1 MTVSTELSH
10 EEYTGNGVTTDF
22 DFRFRI
28 LKAEHLVVSVADQ
41 DGTERTLTNGTDYTL
56 RGAGSYRGGKVI
68 LKMPLA
74 TGWKIGIARA
84 LPVVQETDLRNQ
96 GKFFAEV
103 HEDAFDYLTMLIQKS
118 LGYLSLCLRKPSF
131 ISDHYDAKG
140 NKISNLGK
148 PVKDGDAVD
157 LGTMTE
163 HISAKDKRSL
173 RVADKDIPALPNG
186 ANRANKLLSF
196 DNIGNPIVIV
206 PESGSAADV
215 LAELAK
221 PTGASLV
228 GVSNGSNLAVF
239 VDVDD
244 WRRFNSVR
252 GYGVSGDDLM
262 PINDHIST
270 ADNPVLF
277 TVPAGAFTG
286 NFTWKSGFGLIGSG
300 SQSTIINVPSGQSG
314 IVMSSQIVRGGEI
327 SKMTIATE
335 SPTAGRGI
343 DGNTRG
349 MVNCRFSDLY
359 LNKFDIGYKAGATDF
374 SCTFDNVRANECRIS
389 FDLTGGGGLI
399 QNVFNNCYSSAP
411 SELGLNIAG
420 VKGVVFNCY
429 NSGSTGARHVL
440 IGLGSKGVIF
450 NSPNFEQDAGYLGVN
465 QAAVTILS
473 SSEVILNSPNF
484 VSPAGAPGSTNT
496 YLVRVQDSAVVHINM
511 PTVIGEGSN
520 IKHLYVAGN
529 AVVYLNDPLGVFSKI
544 NVQGSGRV
552 IRTHKISNAPDYIGK
567 HLAVKSGD
575 IINFGFAPRHIV
587 AVPDF
592 SNVAVP
598 NPFVR
603 SVHFDTYGSLTAVAR
618 IVNTTTGAIDT
629 AGSLNILVQAWS

>member
-1 MTVSTELSH
+1 MATIPTQNAVPSEAPRDLKFNSGKIDEFVTSLEHEYKDRFGRCHMTIEGMRWIFEQLMERFKVDITQAIIAAGYIPMDSFQQGAEITKRNEILRY
-10 EEYTGNGVTTDF
+10 ETTGEYYRWDGD
-22 DFRFRI
+22 
-28 LKAEHLVVSVADQ
+28 LPKSVP
-41 DGTERTLTNGTDYTL
+41 
-56 RGAGSYRGGKVI
+56 AGSTPESAGGVG
-68 LKMPLA
+68 MGA
-74 TGWKIGIARA
+74 WIG
-84 LPVVQETDLRNQ
+84 V
-96 GKFFAEV
+96 
-103 HEDAFDYLTMLIQKS
+103 
-118 LGYLSLCLRKPSF
+118 
-131 ISDHYDAKG
+131 
-140 NKISNLGK
+140 
-148 PVKDGDAVD
+148 GDAALRSD
-157 LGTMTE
+157 L
-163 HISAKDKRSL
+163 ISGD
-173 RVADKDIPALPNG
+173 G
-186 ANRANKLLSF
+186 
-196 DNIGNPIVIV
+196 
-206 PESGSAADV
+206 
-215 LAELAK
+215 
-221 PTGASLV
+221 SLV
-228 GVSNGSNLAVF
+228 GVGGDTLKSF
-239 VDVDD
+239 FDRED

-252 GYGVSGDDLM
+252 GYGVSGDDLT
-262 PINDHIST
+262 PVNDYIST
-270 ADNPVLF
+270 ADDPVLF
-277 TVPAGAFTG
+277 TAPAGVFTG

-300 SQSTIINVPSGQSG
+300 SQSTIVNVPSGQSG

-343 DGNTRG
+343 DGNTWG
-349 MVNCRFSDLY
+349 MVNCRLSDLY

-420 VKGVVFNCY
+420 VKGAVFNCY

-473 SSEVILNSPNF
+473 SSEVILNSPQF
-484 VSPAGAPGSTNT
+484 ASPAGAPGSTNT
-496 YLVRVQDSAVVHINM
+496 YLVRVQDSAVVHINT
-511 PTVIGEGSN
+511 PTVTGGGEN
-520 IKHLYVAGN
+520 IKHLYVAGD
-529 AVVYLNDPLGVFSKI
+529 AVVYLNDPLGVFTKI
-544 NVQGSGRV
+544 DVLGNGRV

-592 SNVAVP
+592 SAVAVP

-618 IVNTTTGAIDT
+618 IVNTTTGATDT
-629 AGSLNILVQAWS
+629 TGSLNILVQAWR